1 MWTTVIQFLLSLS
14 LLILLHEGG
23 HYIFARLFKTRVE
36 KFYLFFDFFFPF
48 SNVLP
53 FSIFK
58 KKIGDTVYGLGWFP
72 LGGYV
77 KIAGMIDE
85 SMDKEQLNQPPQPWE
100 FRSKPAWQRLL
111 IMLGGII
118 VNIITALIIFTCIF
132 WAYGE
137 KKLPMSE
144 VNRQGGI
151 YMADSFGYKIG
162 LQDGDK
168 IISIDDKP
176 ATYLNETLSDLLM
189 GSSVVVQRNGEQ
201 VEIKLP
207 INLMGQFVDNKNRMF
222 FSYPFPTFVG
232 EVLENSAAAQA
243 GLMVKDQII
252 SINGITAQN
261 FFEFKKLVQEN
272 KGQEVLLGIL
282 RDGHTIQLTARVSDS
297 GTIGF
302 RPGLVDL
309 NELDKLGYYKL
320 HKQEYSLAEAIPA
333 GIKTSWDV
341 VKKNA
346 IGLGRVFQPKTEAY
360 KGVGSF
366 ISMAKIFGNEFD
378 WQNFWRI
385 TALLSLVLAFMNLLP
400 IPGLDG
406 GYVIF
411 TLWEMIVGKKV
422 NDRVIEVATSIGLVL
437 ILMFMFF
444 ALGNDIFRNFM
455 Q

>member
-1 MWTTVIQFLLSLS
+1 MLTTIIQFLLSLS
-14 LLILLHEGG
+14 LLILLHELG
-23 HYIFARLFKTRVE
+23 HFVFARLFKTRVE
-36 KFYLFFDFFFPF
+36 RFYLFFDFLFPF

-53 FSIFK
+53 FSLFK

-85 SMDKEQLNQPPQPWE
+85 SMDTEQMQKPPQPWE
-100 FRSKPAWQRLL
+100 FRAKPAWQRLL

-118 VNIITALIIFTCIF
+118 VNVLLALVIFTGIF

-137 KKLPMSE
+137 KKLPISE
-144 VNRQGGI
+144 VNRNGGI
-151 YMADSFGYKIG
+151 FIHDSMGYRIG
-162 LQDGDK
+162 FQDGDK
-168 IISIDDKP
+168 ILAIDGVP
-176 ATYLNETLSDLLM
+176 ATYLNETVSDLLM
-189 GSSVVVQRNGEQ
+189 GSQ
-201 VEIKLP
+201 VLIERDGQQMNIDLP
-207 INLMGQFVDNKNRMF
+207 VNLMGQFVDNKNRMF
-222 FSYPFPTFVG
+222 FSYPIPTIVG
-232 EVLENSAAAQA
+232 ELSDSSPAALA
-243 GLMVKDQII
+243 GLQVKDEII
-252 SINGITAQN
+252 SINGIEEPN
-261 FFEFKKLVQEN
+261 FFSFRKKVQSL
-272 KGQEVLLGIL
+272 KGEQVQLGIL
-282 RDGHTIQLTARVSDS
+282 RDGQALNLTVQVSDT

-302 RPGLVDL
+302 RPGL
-309 NELDKLGYYKL
+309 LDINMLGKLGYYQL
-320 HKQEYSLAEAIPA
+320 HEQNYTLAEAIPA
-333 GIKTSWDV
+333 GIRTSWDV

-346 IGLGRVFQPKTEAY
+346 IGLGRVFQPETEAY

-411 TLWEMIVGKKV
+411 ILLEMIRGKKV
-422 NDRVIEVATSIGLVL
+422 SDRVMEVATSFGLIL

-444 ALGNDIFRNFM
+444 AIGNDIFRNFI

>member
-1 MWTTVIQFLLSLS
+1 MLTTIIQFLLSLS
-14 LLILLHEGG
+14 LLILLHELG
-23 HYIFARLFKTRVE
+23 HFFFARLFKTRVE
-36 KFYLFFDFFFPF
+36 RFYLFFDFLFPF

-53 FSIFK
+53 FSLFK

-85 SMDKEQLNQPPQPWE
+85 SMDTEQMQKPPQPWE
-100 FRSKPAWQRLL
+100 FRAKPAWQRLL

-118 VNIITALIIFTCIF
+118 VNVVLALVIFTGIF

-144 VNRQGGI
+144 VNRNGGI
-151 YMADSFGYKIG
+151 YIHDSMGYRIG
-162 LQDGDK
+162 FQDGDK
-168 IISIDDKP
+168 ILAIDGKP
-176 ATYLNETLSDLLM
+176 ATYLNETVSDLLM
-189 GSSVVVQRNGEQ
+189 GSQ
-201 VEIKLP
+201 VLIERAGQKMNIDLP
-207 INLMGQFVDNKNRMF
+207 VNLMGQFVDNKNKMF
-222 FSYPFPTFVG
+222 FSYPIPTIVG
-232 EVLENSAAAQA
+232 ELSDSSPAAKA
-243 GLMVKDQII
+243 GLQVKDQIV
-252 SINGITAQN
+252 SINGINEPN
-261 FFEFKKLVQEN
+261 FFSFKEKVQSL
-272 KGQEVLLGIL
+272 KGQEIQIGII
-282 RDGHTIQLTARVSDS
+282 RDGQPINLNVQVSDT

-302 RPGLVDL
+302 RPGLLDIQDL
-309 NELDKLGYYKL
+309 GKMGYYQL
-320 HKQEYSLAEAIPA
+320 QEQTYTLGEAIPA
-333 GIKTSWDV
+333 GINTSWEV

-366 ISMAKIFGNEFD
+366 ITMAKIFGDEFD

-411 TLWEMIVGKKV
+411 ILVEMIRGKKV
-422 NDRVIEVATSIGLVL
+422 SDRVMEVATSFGLIL

-444 ALGNDIFRNFM
+444 AIGNDIFRNFI